1 MSYIIYT
8 NSGTVL
14 TTVAT
19 GKLNTNT
26 TSLTLV
32 GRNVNNYGQFF
43 NQNFVDLLTN
53 FASPSYLPPQ
63 HPIEGQLWY
72 DTTVSKLKVYD
83 SSTGFDL
90 VNAAI
95 ISDTQPIGQVPGE
108 FWYDP
113 TEETIN
119 FLNADG
125 QYASVHTFPKNELSG
140 WVHPSLE
147 ILDENTNTTQVTLLK
162 SNGNIVG
169 ALTTASFVAS
179 FADSTGVFS
188 RAGETAFEVVS
199 GLTIIGDV
207 KVTGTVYSNAST
219 LISLSE
225 LKSVVAASTDFADFK
240 TRIAAL

>member
-14 TTVAT
+14 TTVPT

-26 TSLTLV
+26 VSLTLV

-53 FASPSYLPPQ
+53 FASPSYLAPQ
-63 HPIEGQLWY
+63 YPTEGQLWY

-83 SSTGFDL
+83 SAAGFNL

-95 ISDTQPIGQVPGE
+95 ISDVQPIGQVPGE

-113 TEETIN
+113 TEESIN

-125 QYASVHTFPKNELSG
+125 QYVSAFTFPKNELSG
-140 WVHPSLE
+140 WSNPHFE
-147 ILDENTNTTQVTLLK
+147 ILDQNTNTVQVTLLK
-162 SNGNIVG
+162 SKGNVVG

-179 FADSTGVFS
+179 FEDSTGAFS

-207 KVTGTVYSNAST
+207 KVTGTVYENTSS
-219 LISLSE
+219 LISLDT
-225 LKSVVAASTDFADFK
+225 LKSVVAASTSFTDFQ

>member
-14 TTVAT
+14 TTVPT

-26 TSLTLV
+26 VSLTLV

-43 NQNFVDLLTN
+43 NQNFVDLLTS
-53 FASPSYLPPQ
+53 FASPAYLPPQ

-72 DTTVSKLKVYD
+72 DTTVGKLKVYD
-83 SSTGFDL
+83 DAAGFNL
-90 VNAAI
+90 VNAAV
-95 ISDTQPIGQVPGE
+95 ISDSQPIGQVPGE

-113 TEETIN
+113 SEESIN

-125 QYASVHTFPKNELSG
+125 QYVSSFMFPKNELSG
-140 WVHPSLE
+140 WSNPYPEV
-147 ILDENTNTTQVTLLK
+147 LDENTNTVQVTLLK
-162 SNGNIVG
+162 SKGSIVG

-179 FADSTGVFS
+179 FTDSTGVFS

-207 KVTGTVYSNAST
+207 KVTGAVYSNTST
-219 LISLSE
+219 LISVDT

-240 TRIAAL
+240 ARIATL